1 MNQYDPRSVGYG
13 QATRAEIDEGLRSY
27 MLRVYNYMC
36 LGVAF
41 TGIVSMLM
49 LSQPQLMY
57 AIMGTPLKWVI
68 FAAIFGFGFFSQ
80 KLFFSNN
87 QVVGQIAFFG
97 YAGLWGVWISPML
110 MLYLGMDPAIVYRA
124 FFVTAAMFAGMSLFG
139 YTTKKQLAG
148 MGQFMALAA
157 IGLFIAILLNV
168 FFFQSTMMQLLLSCG
183 MVLVFAGLTAWET
196 QEVKNM
202 YVAGHGVNANNQKG
216 VFGAYLLYGSFMIMF
231 IYILQIFGIMGG
243 DD

>member
-1 MNQYDPRSVGYG
+1 VNQYDPRTTGYG

-36 LGVAF
+36 LGVVF

-68 FAAIFGFGFFSQ
+68 FAAIFGFGFFSK
-80 KLFFSNN
+80 KLFFSDN
-87 QVVGQIAFFG
+87 QFVGQVAFFG
-97 YAGLWGVWISPML
+97 YAGLWGVWVSPML
-110 MLYLGMDPAIVYRA
+110 LMYLSIDPALVYRA
-124 FFVTAAMFAGMSLFG
+124 FFITAAMFAGMSLFG
-139 YTTKKQLAG
+139 YTTKKQLSG
-148 MGQFMALAA
+148 MGQFLAMAA
-157 IGLFIAILLNV
+157 IGLFLAILANV
-168 FFFQSTMMQLLLSCG
+168 FIFQSSFMQLILSGG
-183 MVLVFAGLTAWET
+183 MVLVFAGITAWET

-202 YVAGHGVNANNQKG
+202 YAAAHSVQANNQKG
-216 VFGAYLLYGSFMIMF
+216 VFGAYLLYGTFMIMF